1 MLHSFMDLL
10 LHIDKE
16 FGALPAF
23 RIRLHNK
30 MREISYHKFVRDVR
44 SLYRWMI
51 IEGYSGKHIGLL
63 SKNGYEWIVWYFA
76 AITSGA
82 VAVPINRGFT
92 METVKDIIEDY
103 DLYALLY
110 DGEEIEWTNALEGN
124 GILTLDM
131 NHLPKC
137 NEAVPYIQTDP
148 DTTACIILT
157 SGTTGI
163 SKGVM
168 LSQRNLLSAYQK
180 RDRDGGMSTLL
191 LLPFHHI
198 AGVGYIVE
206 NLIRG
211 NCAGINQSI
220 KHMVSDL
227 LFFKPE
233 EVLMVPGI
241 VEMLTDMI
249 GNTQKKAVNDNLRR
263 LVSCGAPLRAE
274 CQIVLREYGIE
285 LWQVY
290 GLTETSGMV
299 TLCDCEQRQGVVGK
313 LQEWNSI
320 EIENGEIKIKGNN
333 VMLGYY
339 KDFLATREV
348 LRNEWLSTG
357 DLGFL
362 DENGFLHINGRKKN
376 LIILSN
382 GENISPEELE
392 YILGRGPYIQEVLV
406 KSDEDKICAEI
417 WPIQSMNLT
426 VEFIQN
432 EISSFIRDINMELPT
447 FQQIRKYFFREV
459 EFEKTASGKIKR

>member
-10 LHIDKE
+10 LLIDEE

-23 RIRLHNK
+23 RIRKHTK
-30 MREISYHKFVRDVR
+30 MQEISYHKFVRDIRV
-44 SLYRWMI
+44 LHRWMV

-63 SKNGYEWIVWYFA
+63 SKNCYEWIVWYFA
-76 AITSGA
+76 AIISGA
-82 VAVPINRGFT
+82 VAVPMNRAFST
-92 METVKDIIEDY
+92 ETVKDIINDY

-110 DGEEIEWTNALEGN
+110 DGEEIEWTNALEGSD
-124 GILTLDM
+124 ILTRDI
-131 NHLPKC
+131 NYLPKC
-137 NEAVPYIQTDP
+137 SEAVPYVQTDP
-148 DTTACIILT
+148 DAIACIILT

-180 RDRDGGMSTLL
+180 RNRDGGMSTLL

-198 AGVGYIVE
+198 AGVEYIVE

-211 NCAGINQSI
+211 NCAGLNQSI
-220 KHMVSDL
+220 KHMISDL
-227 LFFKPE
+227 LFFRPE
-233 EVLMVPGI
+233 EILVVPGI
-241 VEMLTDMI
+241 VEMLADMI
-249 GNTQKKAVNDNLRR
+249 GSTQKKVVNDNLRR

-274 CQIVLREYGIE
+274 CQIVLGEHGIE

-313 LQEWNSI
+313 VQEWNSI
-320 EIENGEIKIKGNN
+320 KIENGEVKIKGNN

-339 KDFLATREV
+339 KDFLATQEILRE
-348 LRNEWLSTG
+348 EWLYTG

-362 DENGFLHINGRKKN
+362 DEDGFLHINGRKKN

-406 KSDEDKICAEI
+406 KADEDKICAEI

-432 EISSFIRDINMELPT
+432 EISSFIKEINMELPT
-447 FQQIRKYFFREV
+447 FQQIRKYYFREA
-459 EFEKTASGKIKR
+459 EFEKTALGKIKR